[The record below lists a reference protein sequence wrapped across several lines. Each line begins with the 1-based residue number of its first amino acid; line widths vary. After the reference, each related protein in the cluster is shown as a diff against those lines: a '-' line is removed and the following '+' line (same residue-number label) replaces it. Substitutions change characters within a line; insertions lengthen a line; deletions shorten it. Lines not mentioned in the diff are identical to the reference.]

1 MILLDDIP
9 NLITIDKFPDYYD
22 WYAIDRGDCI
32 EVIQTSSE
40 LSFSVNYGYAQSD
53 NEYYWIGK
61 LKYSRKG
68 EILSRSMAYDIV
80 KKYYDTEYK
89 SFFWNDGIKLAR
101 IKVTKSL
108 VTQKEL

>member
-1 MILLDDIP
+1 
-9 NLITIDKFPDYYD
+9 
-22 WYAIDRGDCI
+22 
-32 EVIQTSSE
+32 
-40 LSFSVNYGYAQSD
+40 
-53 NEYYWIGK
+53 
-61 LKYSRKG
+61 
-68 EILSRSMAYDIV
+68 MAYDIV